1 MLGHNLQENS
11 DASSSDGPERL
22 PAICRSGILT
32 LLRGR
37 TFGRQKSRSRIILCR
52 PQTPDDFFE
61 ILAAMYPATTPAT
74 TRGLRPLPH
83 VASTLGRL
91 SQAAMRGAAVIIVV
105 PECPNAEELDSRVA
119 IIDMSAVR
127 ELKDERDLRETC
139 TFALELEEGK
149 DDAGGGLR
157 GVRFKAEF
165 SIDYL
170 QWIAAIKE
178 ALAGTKRRSEDEAL
192 SRGRRAVFTPNP
204 NPKTMNGDSDRRGR
218 LAVPNQFE
226 RRTRA
231 ASVDAFSFSGSPGRR
246 SLADVKVPPNPPSRP
261 VPPIPSN
268 AAQALRHKVPRSQ
281 SIDVLRA
288 PALLFDDNNV
298 HTTYNLRVSQSQRND
313 YFVLD
318 EPVHADKDRSSATP
332 APTRAPPLRLPS
344 VRRVSWHSGAEGSL
358 RLSAG
363 DNEPTRY
370 DLAQDW
376 GMPQLLVQNVV
387 EPESEEVVM
396 PVQASPLPRAEKKK
410 QASGPPVAYRRAQG
424 GQVSGNQQRDQQ
436 QREEPVRSSRYFG
449 HDLQQQ
455 GPEYVSEPLRE
466 ERPRSARQIGHDQQ
480 QQQELRE
487 RPYAREHQREEP
499 GRFNR
504 DFGHNQRQQGPKYV
518 SEPHWQQPFSSPG
531 HFEHD
536 KQQQEMKNIS
546 YVTEQQSP
554 MQGSF
559 QQAYVQEQQ
568 FTVPCHSNNARPT
581 GSAPIVSD
589 ARGCPE
595 LPHMVQHQLY
605 SSPEPDLR
613 RDSGVGSSMMGSS
626 TTYSFVTSAPS
637 DDLVLSETHHRLAE
651 RQQAPPVPLPRP
663 RGHQLHHA
671 SLDLDRSAHDPFH
684 QHRARHTGASLDI
697 TNYSR
702 PTPPPRNRRVA
713 PPARDAAGV
722 GPQPRPVSLAGSP
735 AGPPGQLRE
744 VPLISLT
751 DPIGP
756 RMWSQRRQKWV
767 GLHTKVPTLPAG
779 SR

>member
-83 VASTLGRL
+83 VALTLGRL
-91 SQAAMRGAAVIIVV
+91 SQAAMRGAAVIVVV

-192 SRGRRAVFTPNP
+192 SRGRRAALTPNP

-231 ASVDAFSFSGSPGRR
+231 ASVDAFSFSSSPGRR

-268 AAQALRHKVPRSQ
+268 AAQAFKHKVPRSQ

-298 HTTYNLRVSQSQRND
+298 QTTYNLRVSQTQRND

-318 EPVHADKDRSSATP
+318 EPVHADEDRSSATP
-332 APTRAPPLRLPS
+332 APARASPLRLPS
-344 VRRVSWHSGAEGSL
+344 VRRVSWHPGAEGTR

-376 GMPQLLVQNVV
+376 GMPQLLVQNVA
-387 EPESEEVVM
+387 EPEPEEVVV
-396 PVQASPLPRAEKKK
+396 PVRASPLPRAEKKK

-449 HDLQQQ
+449 HDLQQH
-455 GPEYVSEPLRE
+455 GPDFVAKPLRE
-466 ERPRSARQIGHDQQ
+466 ERARSARQVGHDQQ
-480 QQQELRE
+480 QQQELGDRQ
-487 RPYAREHQREEP
+487 YAREHQREAP
-499 GRFNR
+499 GRSTR

-518 SEPHWQQPFSSPG
+518 SELQIRSIP
-531 HFEHD
+531 
-536 KQQQEMKNIS
+536 
-546 YVTEQQSP
+546 YVTEHQSP

-568 FTVPCHSNNARPT
+568 FTVPCHSNHARPT

-589 ARGCPE
+589 ARGSPE
-595 LPHMVQHQLY
+595 LPHMGQHQLY
-605 SSPEPDLR
+605 SSSEPDLR

-637 DDLVLSETHHRLAE
+637 DNLVLSETHHRPAE
-651 RQQAPPVPLPRP
+651 RQQAPPVPRPRP
-663 RGHQLHHA
+663 RGHQPHHA

-684 QHRARHTGASLDI
+684 QNRARHAGASLDI

-722 GPQPRPVSLAGSP
+722 APQHRPVSLAGSP